1 MDKNDG
7 RFKKGERRGR
17 STEFKPGQHWRKP
30 QPFHGKEWLEREYVQ
45 NLRSSGDIGR
55 EFGVTEAAIIFW
67 LRKNEIPR
75 RSIAEARA
83 VKHWGSA
90 GPSNGMYG
98 KRGAQVPSWKGG
110 VTPKRQALYSSD
122 DWKRAA
128 RQVGARDKGIC
139 RRCGKGPLGRWDSHI
154 HHVIPFGI
162 ESCRADPDNLVT
174 LCRDCHLFIHSNAN
188 VDREF
193 IGEGGDA

>member
-7 RFKKGERRGR
+7 RIKKGERR
-17 STEFKPGQHWRKP
+17 SPATEFKPGQHWRKP
-30 QPFHGKEWLEREYVQ
+30 QAFRDKDWLEREYVQ
-45 NLRSSGDIGR
+45 NRRSCGDIAR
-55 EFGVTEAAIIFW
+55 EFGVTDESVIYW
-67 LRKNEIPR
+67 LRKHDIPR
-75 RSIAEARA
+75 RSVAEARA
-83 VKHWGSA
+83 VKHWGSP
-90 GPSNGMYG
+90 GPANGMYG
-98 KRGAQVPSWKGG
+98 KRGAQVPNWQGG
-110 VTPKRQALYSSD
+110 ISPLRQAFYSSG

-128 RQVGARDKGIC
+128 RIVGARDKGIC

-174 LCRDCHLFIHSNAN
+174 LCRECHAFVHSKAN

-193 IGEGGDA
+193 IEEGGE